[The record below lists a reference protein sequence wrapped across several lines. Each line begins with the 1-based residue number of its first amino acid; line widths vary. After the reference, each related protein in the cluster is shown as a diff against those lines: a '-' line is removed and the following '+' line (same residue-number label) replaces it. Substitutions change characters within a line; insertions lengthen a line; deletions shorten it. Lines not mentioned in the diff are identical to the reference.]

1 MLNRAMIRSNLHV
14 LKKKVLWWARFITVI
29 PVLLLFL
36 LPAYG
41 EGIKNGNTSDAAEYQ
56 EKILPDYALK
66 NVKHYHYE
74 KGILRL
80 EVIFEDGEYYS
91 AEQELHIENCSFL
104 YYDIDE
110 TLISR
115 GRSKRA
121 RIFSEQSLIIA
132 ENDVVIIS
140 EVNGGVLE
148 TEYLEWH
155 GHEDRFVTDRPVTIT
170 RRNGDIVSGK
180 GMIADIALR
189 FVTLESDVR
198 GSFRSSGE

>member
-1 MLNRAMIRSNLHV
+1 MIRSNLHDIE
-14 LKKKVLWWARFITVI
+14 KKALYWSRFITVLLT
-29 PVLLLFL
+29 PLLFL

-41 EGIKNGNTSDAAEYQ
+41 EGIKDGSTADASEYQ

-74 KGILRL
+74 EGILRL
-80 EVIFEDGEYYS
+80 EVTFEDGEYYS
-91 AEQELHIENCSFL
+91 AGQELHIENCSFL

-121 RIFSEQSLIIA
+121 KIFSEQSLIIA

-155 GHEDRFVTDRPVTIT
+155 GHEDRFVTDRPVVIT
-170 RRNGDIVSGK
+170 RRNGDTISGK

>member
-1 MLNRAMIRSNLHV
+1 MIRSNLHV
-14 LKKKVLWWARFITVI
+14 IEKKVLCWSRFFTVLFT
-29 PVLLLFL
+29 LLLFL

-41 EGIKNGNTSDAAEYQ
+41 GGIKDGSTPDASEYQ
-56 EKILPDYALK
+56 DKILPDYVLK

-74 KGILRL
+74 EGILRL
-80 EVIFEDGEYYS
+80 EVTFEDGEYYS
-91 AEQELHIENCSFL
+91 AEQELHIANCSFL

-121 RIFSEQSLIIA
+121 KIFSEQSLIIA

-155 GHEDRFVTDRPVTIT
+155 GHEERFVTDRPVTIT
-170 RRNGDIVSGK
+170 RRNGDTISGK

-189 FVTLESDVR
+189 FVTLESDVK